1 MPTLQ
6 ASLRLSFNNILF
18 PTDFTTA
25 SDDALLY
32 AQALAQCFGS
42 TIYVTHA
49 VTPYPPVFL
58 PMEPIPLELDSI
70 WHDAE
75 ASLQHFLALDLLKNT
90 RHEGI
95 LERGELWNVLDD
107 VIRRHSVD
115 LIILGTH
122 GRHGLKKLVLGSSAE
137 QIFRKA
143 SCPVLTVGPHVGKP
157 PADGPLFRQIIFA
170 TDFSAG
176 SLRAL
181 PYALSLAEEN
191 DAHLILLH
199 VVPLVPLQQQDQVAA
214 SARKQ
219 LKALIPPE
227 AGDWCRPE
235 CVVRFEFP
243 AEGILSLAESQQAD
257 LIVMGVHKAVPVAA
271 SHLPWAIAYE
281 IVCHATCPVLTV
293 RG

>member
-6 ASLRLSFNNILF
+6 ASLRIAFNSVLF
-18 PTDFTTA
+18 PTDFTSA
-25 SDDALLY
+25 SDAALLY
-32 AQALAQCFGS
+32 ARVLARTFGS
-42 TIYVTHA
+42 KIYVTHA

-58 PMEPIPLELDSI
+58 PMEPVPIELDSM
-70 WHDAE
+70 WQDAE
-75 ASLQHFLALDLLKNT
+75 QSLARYLDLEALKET
-90 RHEGI
+90 RHQGI
-95 LERGELWNVLDD
+95 LERGELWSVLHD

-122 GRHGLKKLVLGSSAE
+122 GRHGLKKLVLGSAAE

-143 SCPVLTVGPHVGKP
+143 SCPVLTVGPRVRKP
-157 PADGPLFRQIIFA
+157 SREGALFKQIILA

-191 DAHLILLH
+191 QAHLILVH
-199 VVPLVPLQQQDQVAA
+199 VIPLVPLHQQEQVAA
-214 SARKQ
+214 SAREQ
-219 LKALIPPE
+219 LQKLIPP
-227 AGDWCRPE
+227 GTTDWCRPE

-257 LIVMGVHKAVPVAA
+257 LIVMGVHKAAPVAA

-281 IVCHATCPVLTV
+281 VVCHATCPVLTV

>member
-6 ASLRLSFNNILF
+6 ASLRITFNNVLF
-18 PTDFTTA
+18 PTDFTSA
-25 SDDALLY
+25 SDAALLY
-32 AQALAQCFGS
+32 AQALARNFGS
-42 TIYVTHA
+42 KIFVTHA

-58 PMEPIPLELDSI
+58 PMEPVPIELDSM

-75 ASLQHFLALDLLKNT
+75 QSLTHFLDLDGLKNT
-90 RHEGI
+90 LHQGI

-107 VIRRHSVD
+107 VIHRHSVD

-122 GRHGLKKLVLGSSAE
+122 GKHGLSKLVLGSAAE

-143 SCPVLTVGPHVGKP
+143 SCPVLTVGPHVGRP
-157 PADGPLFRQIIFA
+157 STGSALFKQIIFA

-181 PYALSLAEEN
+181 PYALSLAEESQS
-191 DAHLILLH
+191 HLILLH
-199 VVPLVPLQQQDQVAA
+199 VVPLVPLHQQDQVAA
-214 SARKQ
+214 KARERLQ
-219 LKALIPPE
+219 ELIPP
-227 AGDWCRPE
+227 GTTDWCRPE

-243 AEGILSLAESQQAD
+243 AEGILSVAESQKAD
-257 LIVMGVHKAVPVAA
+257 LVVMGVHKVAPVAA

-281 IVCHATCPVLTV
+281 VVCHATCPVLTV

>member
-1 MPTLQ
+1 MSTLQ
-6 ASLRLSFNNILF
+6 ASLRIAFNNVLF
-18 PTDFTTA
+18 PTDFTSA
-25 SDDALLY
+25 SDTALLY
-32 AQALAQCFGS
+32 AQALARAFGS
-42 TIYVTHA
+42 RIYVTHA
-49 VTPYPPVFL
+49 VAPYPPVFL
-58 PMEPIPLELDSI
+58 PMEPVPIELDSM

-75 ASLQHFLALDLLKNT
+75 DSLTRVLDQEPLKNT
-90 RHEGI
+90 KHEGI
-95 LERGELWNVLDD
+95 LQRGELWNVLGD

-122 GRHGLKKLVLGSSAE
+122 GKHGFKKLVLGSAAE

-143 SCPVLTVGPHVGKP
+143 ACPVLTIGPNAHKP
-157 PADGPLFRQIIFA
+157 SENGTLFRQIIFA

-181 PYALSLAEEN
+181 PCALSLAEEN
-191 DAHLILLH
+191 QAHLILLH
-199 VVPLVPLQQQDQVAA
+199 VIPLVPLHQQEQVAA
-214 SARKQ
+214 DARERLQ
-219 LKALIPPE
+219 ELIPPG
-227 AGDWCRPE
+227 AADWCRPE

-257 LIVMGVHKAVPVAA
+257 LIVMGVHKAAPVAA

-281 IVCHATCPVLTV
+281 VVCHAACPVLTV

>member
-1 MPTLQ
+1 MSTLQ
-6 ASLRLSFNNILF
+6 ASLRIAFNNVLF
-18 PTDFTTA
+18 PTDFTRA
-25 SDDALLY
+25 SDATLLY
-32 AQALAQCFGS
+32 AQALACAFGS
-42 TIYVTHA
+42 RIYVTHA
-49 VTPYPPVFL
+49 VAPYPPVFL
-58 PMEPIPLELDSI
+58 PMEPVPIELDSM

-75 ASLQHFLALDLLKNT
+75 ESLSHFLDQETLKNT
-90 RHEGI
+90 KHEGI

-122 GRHGLKKLVLGSSAE
+122 GRHGLKKIVLGSAAE

-143 SCPVLTVGPHVGKP
+143 SCPVLTIGPNARRPSANG
-157 PADGPLFRQIIFA
+157 ALFKQIIFA

-191 DAHLILLH
+191 QAHLILLH
-199 VVPLVPLQQQDQVAA
+199 VIPLVPLHQQEQVATDV
-214 SARKQ
+214 REN
-219 LKALIPPE
+219 LGELIPP
-227 AGDWCRPE
+227 GTSDWCRPE
-235 CVVRFEFP
+235 CLVRFEFP
-243 AEGILSLAESQQAD
+243 AEGILSLAESQRAD
-257 LIVMGVHKAVPVAA
+257 LIVMGVHKAAPVAA

-281 IVCHATCPVLTV
+281 VVCHAACPVLTV